1 MLPLRA
7 AFGAVFVVSAALAS
21 ADSVAQGYPLRPV
34 RLVVPYPPG
43 GATDFTARE
52 IAQALSASMG
62 QQFVVDNRSGAAGT
76 MGHHIVAKAAPDGYT
91 LVVGTFGGLVSGPAL
106 MGAQIPYDPLKDFA
120 PIGLVVHSPWA
131 LVVNP
136 NLPAKNVRELID
148 IAKAAPGHY
157 QYAST
162 GSGTPNHLG
171 MVLLLVN
178 ANINMLHVPYRSSGQ
193 ITIDLISGQV
203 QSAFSG
209 VPQIMQHVK
218 TGRLRA
224 IGVGHPQRLNA
235 LPEVQT
241 IAEVVPGFNNS
252 GYYGLLAPP
261 QTPRVLIERL
271 NAELKKAFNAP
282 DMVKRLESNGLVTA
296 TGTPQQFGE
305 LIGKDLALWRKV
317 IKTAGVTP
325 D

>member
-1 MLPLRA
+1 M
-7 AFGAVFVVSAALAS
+7 
-21 ADSVAQGYPLRPV
+21 
-34 RLVVPYPPG
+34 
-43 GATDFTARE
+43 
-52 IAQALSASMG
+52 
-62 QQFVVDNRSGAAGT
+62 
-76 MGHHIVAKAAPDGYT
+76 
-91 LVVGTFGGLVSGPAL
+91 
-106 MGAQIPYDPLKDFA
+106 
-120 PIGLVVHSPWA
+120 VHTPWA

-209 VPQIMQHVK
+209 VPQIMPHVK

>member
-1 MLPLRA
+1 MQKLLLSA
-7 AFGAVFVVSAALAS
+7 LSVAAVFCGAAC
-21 ADSVAQGYPLRPV
+21 AQTYPAKPV
-34 RLVVPYPPG
+34 RIIMGFPAGSTVDVLVRPL
-43 GATDFTARE
+43 AQRLTD
-52 IAQALSASMG
+52 ALG
-62 QQFVVDNRSGAAGT
+62 QSFIVDNRSGATGIIASEL
-76 MGHHIVAKAAPDGYT
+76 VAKAAPDGYT

-162 GSGTPNHLG
+162 GTGTPNHLG

-209 VPQIMQHVK
+209 VPQIMPHVK

>member
-7 AFGAVFVVSAALAS
+7 ALGAVFVVSAALAS

-120 PIGLVVHSPWA
+120 PVGLVVHSPWA

-148 IAKAAPGHY
+148 IAKAAPGQY

-162 GSGTPNHLG
+162 GTGTPNHLG

-209 VPQIMQHVK
+209 VPQIIPHVK

-235 LPEVQT
+235 LPEAQA